1 MEKTKYEECKIEV
14 IVFDGQDVIVTSPGD
29 CDDRSSKS
37 PKMSIYQTFIQTF

>member
-29 CDDRSSKS
+29 CDYYSGDNYHLQYEKS
-37 PKMSIYQTFIQTF
+37 HFLDI